1 MTVPTNTTRG
11 ARTPARRVETR
22 LDTLFGATAALILLT
37 SVALL
42 AQDVVFRVDTRL
54 VEVYATVKDRSG
66 RYVDSLKAADFEI
79 RDDGAV
85 QSAVAFE
92 SNSSRLSCAIL
103 LDTTGSMAEALPT
116 VKNSVIKLM
125 DALRDEDAVAVYAF
139 ANGLSRLQDFTSDKA
154 AAKQAVLRT
163 RAAGTTALFDA
174 ISEVAREI
182 APRSGKKAIVVF
194 TDGKDNASVLNS
206 KSAVDRARK
215 TGVPVYTIAEG
226 EALESKDLL
235 NELKDISEGT
245 GAGTFQ
251 AHKTSDIATVFQ
263 DISKDL
269 QHTYMLAYKPPPN
282 TTQHWRTI
290 QLTVLGMK
298 DAKIR
303 AKEGY
308 SPE

>member
-1 MTVPTNTTRG
+1 LRNNSASAIVLML
-11 ARTPARRVETR
+11 ASAIA
-22 LDTLFGATAALILLT
+22 F
-37 SVALL
+37 
-42 AQDVVFRVDTRL
+42 AQDAVFRVDSRL
-54 VEVYATVKDRSG
+54 VEVYATIRDRNG
-66 RYVDSLKAADFEI
+66 RYVDSLTGGQFEV
-79 RDDGAV
+79 RDNGEA
-85 QSAVAFE
+85 QSLVAFE

-139 ANGLSRLQDFTSDKA
+139 ANGMSRLQDFTSDKA

-163 RAAGTTALFDA
+163 RAAGSTALFDA

-182 APRSGKKAIVVF
+182 APRSGKKAIIVF

-226 EALESKDLL
+226 EALQSKPLL
-235 NELKDISEGT
+235 DELKDISQST
-245 GAGTFQ
+245 SAVTFQ
-251 AHKTSDIATVFQ
+251 AHKTTDISAVFQ
-263 DISKDL
+263 EISKDL
-269 QHTYMLAYKPPPN
+269 QHTYMLAYKPPLD
-282 TTQHWRTI
+282 TTQRWRTI
-290 QLTVLGMK
+290 QLAVPGMK